1 VRLTN
6 CPNCGA
12 FWDGQRRSCWYCGH
26 ETTSADLQAAYERN
40 LERPVRRSRTRTI
53 GWLAGALSTL
63 LVLSFLQL
71 SALAFISS
79 TPTPGPTAT
88 STPAPTQGVTPTP
101 TPRSPSQKELAAAYL
116 LVVQPDAGVLAAD
129 MKLDCNDL
137 TSCRSAYS
145 QIGRDAG
152 KARDHIAGKAV
163 SACIARGASDY
174 QDALSGLI
182 GASDVVVSGFD
193 QDDII
198 VVEHGT
204 AQMEQAIQG
213 VKHALD
219 EFQSASC
226 PG

>member
-1 VRLTN
+1 M
-6 CPNCGA
+6 
-12 FWDGQRRSCWYCGH
+12 
-26 ETTSADLQAAYERN
+26 
-40 LERPVRRSRTRTI
+40 
-53 GWLAGALSTL
+53 
-63 LVLSFLQL
+63 
-71 SALAFISS
+71 
-79 TPTPGPTAT
+79 
-88 STPAPTQGVTPTP
+88 
-101 TPRSPSQKELAAAYL
+101 
-116 LVVQPDAGVLAAD
+116 VQPDAGVLAAD

-137 TSCRSAYS
+137 TSCCSAYS